1 MDESE
6 FIYVRCVYSV
16 TLAMTYL
23 RFMQFFFAEKNMGPK
38 VIMIRR
44 MVWFCPLELAHS
56 VFFKLL
62 KSFWATLIKKKKKIK
77 NLRTQF
83 DDSYEE

>member
-1 MDESE
+1 MLASIVLRYWMEESG
-6 FIYVRCVYSV
+6 FVYVRCVYSV

-44 MVWFCPLELAHS
+44 MV
-56 VFFKLL
+56 
-62 KSFWATLIKKKKKIK
+62 SFLFVLII
-77 NLRTQF
+77 LF
-83 DDSYEE
+83 